1 MLEYFINELIKSGV
15 TFIPP
20 YSDATESAA
29 DSAIDVSRPADEEEK
44 EKNKIGSEVEEQHR
58 SSSHCRRFSHA
69 RKSSIGLLPRKSIVP
84 RNSID
89 DCKFFVDLYSK
100 DCMFLLDIANSVFF

>member
-1 MLEYFINELIKSGV
+1 MLEYFINELIKSGI

-44 EKNKIGSEVEEQHR
+44 EKDKVGAEVEGQRR
-58 SSSHCRRFSHA
+58 SSSHSQRFSLP
-69 RKSSIGLLPRKSIVP
+69 RKSSIGLLPRKSIAP

-89 DCKFFVDLYSK
+89 DCKFFL
-100 DCMFLLDIANSVFF
+100 N